1 MHSRERRGA
10 HAGAH
15 TPGRMTNWDLV
26 RIFLEVARIGSFRAA
41 AEQLNMS
48 ANFLSKRISA
58 LESAYK
64 TTLMTRHVDGIRLTP
79 EGVQVLEAAKL
90 MEDASFG
97 LDRALSQTAPA
108 LSGEVRLAVTEG
120 LGTFWL
126 APRLVEFQRAYPGLL
141 VDLKCEMRSA
151 DVLRLEA
158 DVAVQLQEPQNPDLK
173 RIKIGRLHV
182 VPFVSP
188 SYVEIYGMPNDMDD
202 LRQNHR
208 VVIQDAEQTRGKEM
222 YEKYGR
228 REQLGF
234 VAMRNNVSTAHLW
247 SIAKGA
253 GVGWLPTYVPALG
266 DPLIPLDLGV
276 KFELD
281 IWLAYHPDAKKIPR
295 VRQLI
300 EWTIQS
306 FDGRKYPWFR
316 DEFVHPND
324 LHKSYKEAEP
334 LVNLF
339 AGFKKISRPKVVR
352 IFPVRTN
359 GTNR

>member
-1 MHSRERRGA
+1 MHSPERRGA
-10 HAGAH
+10 HQRAHPAGRIAD
-15 TPGRMTNWDLV
+15 WDSV

-41 AEQLNMS
+41 AVELNAS
-48 ANFLSKRISA
+48 ANYLRKRILQ

-64 TTLMTRHVDGIRLTP
+64 TTLITRHVDGIRLTP
-79 EGVQVLEAAKL
+79 EGTQVLEAAKR
-90 MEDASFG
+90 MEEASFG
-97 LDRALSQTAPA
+97 LDRALSRTTPA
-108 LSGEVRLAVTEG
+108 LSGEVRFAITEG
-120 LGTFWL
+120 LGTFWV
-126 APRLVEFQRAYPGLL
+126 APRLIEFQRVYPGLL

-158 DVAVQLQEPQNPDLK
+158 DVAVQLAEPQNPDLK

-188 SYVEIYGMPNDMDD
+188 SYAEIYGLPKDMDD

-208 VVIQDAEQTRGKEM
+208 VVIQDAEQTKGKEM
-222 YEKYGR
+222 YDRYGR

-234 VAMRNNVSTAHLW
+234 VAMRNNVSSAHVW
-247 SIAKGA
+247 AISKGA
-253 GVGWLPTYVPALG
+253 GIGWLPTYVPALG

-306 FDGRKYPWFR
+306 FDGSKYPWFR
-316 DEFVHPND
+316 NDFVHPND
-324 LHKSYKEAEP
+324 LQKSYKGEP

-339 AGFKKISRPKVVR
+339 AGFMKESRSKI
-352 IFPVRTN
+352 
-359 GTNR
+359 G

>member
-1 MHSRERRGA
+1 MHSPERRGA

-15 TPGRMTNWDLV
+15 APGRIANWDLV

-48 ANFLSKRISA
+48 ANFLSKRIST
-58 LESAYK
+58 LESTYK
-64 TTLMTRHVDGIRLTP
+64 TKLMTRHVDGIRLTA
-79 EGVQVLEAAKL
+79 EGTRVLEAAER

-97 LDRALSQTAPA
+97 LDRALNETTPA
-108 LSGEVRLAVTEG
+108 LTGEVRLAVTEG
-120 LGTFWL
+120 IGTFWL
-126 APRLVEFQRAYPGLL
+126 APRLVEFQRVYPGLL

-151 DVLRLEA
+151 DVLRSEA
-158 DVAVQLQEPQNPDLK
+158 DVAVQLQEPDQPDLI
-173 RIKIGRLHV
+173 RTKIGRLHIM
-182 VPFVSP
+182 PFVSQ
-188 SYVEIYGMPNDMDD
+188 SYVAVYGMPKDEHDI
-202 LRQNHR
+202 RENHR
-208 VVIQDAEQTRGKEM
+208 IVIQDAEQTKGREM
-222 YEKYGR
+222 YEKYAG

-253 GVGWLPTYVPALG
+253 GIGWLPTYVPALG
-266 DPLIPLDLGV
+266 DPLIPLDIGY

-281 IWLAYHPDAKKIPR
+281 IWLAYHPDSKKIPR

-300 EWTIQS
+300 DWTIQS

-324 LHKSYKEAEP
+324 LQKSYKEAEP

-339 AGFKKISRPKVVR
+339 AGFKKVSRSKVTR
-352 IFPVRTN
+352 LFSDRTS
-359 GTNR
+359 RAK

>member
-1 MHSRERRGA
+1 MA
-10 HAGAH
+10 
-15 TPGRMTNWDLV
+15 NWDLV

-48 ANFLSKRISA
+48 ANFLSKRISL
-58 LESAYK
+58 LERAYK

-79 EGVQVLEAAKL
+79 EGRQVLEAAKR
-90 MEDASFG
+90 MEEASFG
-97 LDRALSQTAPA
+97 LDRALSQTTPA

-158 DVAVQLQEPQNPDLK
+158 DVAVQLQEPENPDLK
-173 RIKIGRLHV
+173 RIKIGRLHIM
-182 VPFVSP
+182 PFVSP
-188 SYVEIYGMPNDMDD
+188 SYVDIYGMPKDEDD
-202 LRQNHR
+202 IRQNHR
-208 VVIQDAEQTRGKEM
+208 IVLQDADQTKGKEL
-222 YEKYGR
+222 YEKYAH
-228 REQLGF
+228 REQVGF

-253 GVGWLPTYVPALG
+253 GIGWLPTYVPALG
-266 DPLIPLDLGV
+266 DPLIPLDIGY

-300 EWTIQS
+300 DWTVQS
-306 FDGRKYPWFR
+306 FDGRKYPWFG
-316 DEFVHPND
+316 DEFVHPSD
-324 LHKSYKEAEP
+324 LQKAYKDAKP

-339 AGFKKISRPKVVR
+339 AGFKKVSRPKVVR
-352 IFPVRTN
+352 IFADRTN
-359 GTNR
+359 GFNR

>member
-1 MHSRERRGA
+1 MHSPERRGA
-10 HAGAH
+10 PTGAH
-15 TPGRMTNWDLV
+15 IPGRMANWDLV

-48 ANFLSKRISA
+48 ANFLSKRISL
-58 LESAYK
+58 LERAYK

-79 EGVQVLEAAKL
+79 EGRQVLEAAKR
-90 MEDASFG
+90 MEEASFG
-97 LDRALSQTAPA
+97 LDRALSQTTPA

-158 DVAVQLQEPQNPDLK
+158 DVAVQLQEPENPDLK
-173 RIKIGRLHV
+173 RIKIGRLHIM
-182 VPFVSP
+182 PFVSP
-188 SYVEIYGMPNDMDD
+188 SYVDIYGMPKDEDD
-202 LRQNHR
+202 IRQNHR
-208 VVIQDAEQTRGKEM
+208 IVLQDADQTKGKEL
-222 YEKYGR
+222 YEKYAH
-228 REQLGF
+228 REQVGF

-253 GVGWLPTYVPALG
+253 GIGWLPTYVPALG
-266 DPLIPLDLGV
+266 DPLIPLDIGY

-300 EWTIQS
+300 DWTVQS
-306 FDGRKYPWFR
+306 FDGRKYPWFG
-316 DEFVHPND
+316 DEFVHPSD
-324 LHKSYKEAEP
+324 LQKAYKDAKP

-339 AGFKKISRPKVVR
+339 AGFKKVSRPKVVR
-352 IFPVRTN
+352 IFADRTN
-359 GTNR
+359 GFNR